1 MGINA
6 QPSSV
11 DAQGNGLYAWLV
23 AASISAAQAES
34 GAISITKDDYARL
47 MATDPWLEQFGENGV
62 LTLVDSLGNGDSTSS
77 NSSSSDSDSSQSQ
90 TAAGS
95 DAGAGGAGDTGN
107 AGTPDANGAGTA
119 QDASGT
125 SATGDVGNVV
135 PAVNV
140 DSGAAAGTDV
150 GNGGTAPAANTNSGD
165 ATGSGA
171 QSDASDVSEQNG
183 SSSQDSGSSSDA
195 PQSPN
200 SPSATGGDTPAPVP
214 SPAPVVTPVTP
225 VEPAVITQ
233 PVTEASSAVA
243 WLEEF
248 AKTASV
254 DAKAIINT
262 ILTYVR
268 EMAPG
273 KSQTP
278 ESMQRQQVNLNSAL
292 SGAINRLDGEFK
304 AVWGGILRLA
314 HEHRDGV
321 FHDRYVYRQLQNAPM
336 NPTQRAF
343 FERTMNMIKLTA
355 DPQGRKAGLKQ
366 FDKDR
371 TMQHGMTEAGRNR
384 LLGFYNL

>member
-6 QPSSV
+6 QPSNI
-11 DAQGNGLYAWLV
+11 DAQGNNLAQWLGTVNIPFVQDENGL
-23 AASISAAQAES
+23 Q
-34 GAISITKDDYARL
+34 ITKDAYAAQL
-47 MATDPWLEQFGENGV
+47 ATDPWLEQFGENGV
-62 LTLVDSLGNGDSTSS
+62 LTLVDVLPEAGTGNGDSTSS

-95 DAGAGGAGDTGN
+95 DAAAGGAGDTGN
-107 AGTPDANGAGTA
+107 AGTSDASGAGTA

-125 SATGDVGNVV
+125 SATGDVGN
-135 PAVNV
+135 
-140 DSGAAAGTDV
+140 
-150 GNGGTAPAANTNSGD
+150 GGTAPAVNTNSD
-165 ATGSGA
+165 NATGSGA
-171 QSDASDVSEQNG
+171 QSDVSDVNEQNG

-200 SPSATGGDTPAPVP
+200 SPSATGGDTPAP

-254 DAKAIINT
+254 DAKAIINA

-321 FHDRYVYRQLQNAPM
+321 FHDRYVYRQLQNAPL

-384 LLGFYNL
+384 LLSFYNL

>member
-1 MGINA
+1 MSINA
-6 QPSSV
+6 QPSTIKADGTGLGDWLTAQKV
-11 DAQGNGLYAWLV
+11 TFEQDASTFRIEQADY
-23 AASISAAQAES
+23 SALLS
-34 GAISITKDDYARL
+34 S
-47 MATDPWLEQFGENGV
+47 DPWLEALAESGV
-62 LTLVDSLGNGDSTSS
+62 LKTDLAPAGDGEQGNAGSTSS
-77 NSSSSDSDSSQSQ
+77 NSSNSGSNSSQSQ
-90 TAAGS
+90 TDAGS
-95 DAGAGGAGDTGN
+95 DAGAGAAGDSGN
-107 AGTPDANGAGTA
+107 AGTSDANGAGTG

-125 SATGDVGNVV
+125 SATGGE
-135 PAVNV
+135 
-140 DSGAAAGTDV
+140 
-150 GNGGTAPAANTNSGD
+150 GNGGAAPDASGNSGS

-171 QSDASDVSEQNG
+171 QSDASGTSEQNG

-195 PQSPN
+195 SSSSN
-200 SPSATGGDTPAPVP
+200 SSSATGGDAPAPSPTPA
-214 SPAPVVTPVTP
+214 VTPVD
-225 VEPAVITQ
+225 PAVITQ
-233 PVTEASSAVA
+233 PVTETSSAVA

-278 ESMQRQQVNLNSAL
+278 ESIQRQQVNLNSAL

-321 FHDRYVYRQLQNAPM
+321 FHDRYVFRQLQNAPL

-371 TMQHGMTEAGRNR
+371 TMQHGMTEGGRNR
-384 LLGFYNL
+384 LLSFYNL

>member
-11 DAQGNGLYAWLV
+11 DAQGNGLAQWLGTVSV
-23 AASISAAQAES
+23 AFEQ
-34 GAISITKDDYARL
+34 GADNVVTITKDAYQSL
-47 MATDPWLEQFGENGV
+47 MATDPWLEQFAEKGV
-62 LTLVDSLGNGDSTSS
+62 LALVDALGNADSTSS
-77 NSSSSDSDSSQSQ
+77 NSSNSGSDSSQSQ
-90 TAAGS
+90 TGAGS
-95 DAGAGGAGDTGN
+95 DAGAGAAGD
-107 AGTPDANGAGTA
+107 A
-119 QDASGT
+119 
-125 SATGDVGNVV
+125 
-135 PAVNV
+135 
-140 DSGAAAGTDV
+140 
-150 GNGGTAPAANTNSGD
+150 GNGGTAPDANGNSD
-165 ATGSGA
+165 NATGSGA
-171 QSDASDVSEQNG
+171 QSDASGTSEQSG
-183 SSSQDSGSSSDA
+183 SSSQDSGSSSDV
-195 PQSPN
+195 PSSPN
-200 SPSATGGDTPAPVP
+200 SPSATGGDAPAPAPAP

-225 VEPAVITQ
+225 VEPVVNTQ
-233 PVTEASSAVA
+233 PVTETSSAVA

-254 DAKAIINT
+254 DARAIINT

-278 ESMQRQQVNLNSAL
+278 ESIQRQQVNLNSAL

-321 FHDRYVYRQLQNAPM
+321 FHDRYVFRQLQNAPL

-384 LLGFYNL
+384 LLSFYNL